1 MKVLFRADSSLEI
14 GYGHVQ
20 RCLALA
26 GALSEKGA
34 SCTFVARNLPGNA
47 NGLITAASHSIV
59 MLPTRTAD
67 SETDAAETGHAIAG
81 LGQVDLV
88 VVDHYALDRRW
99 EVAFAPFA
107 QRCAVIDDLANR
119 PHRCDVLIDVVQSQ
133 DRATLYDQLVP
144 TDATLLL
151 GPRYAMLRP
160 EFRSLRAA
168 MRPRSGAVDRVLIS
182 FGAIDVGNYS
192 EIAWRAVRTVAKE
205 AEIDI
210 VLGGNASHLKRIT
223 EAIRSDARTHLHID
237 TPTIAKFMAVAD
249 LAIGAG
255 GTTTWE
261 RACLGLPAI
270 VAAIAD
276 NQRDNVRALA
286 EAGAALSITIGDGY
300 AERLMDAVSSL
311 KTDPR
316 KMTSMSR
323 AASELVDGKGVERV
337 ATILLHPRVTM
348 RAATASDC
356 ESIWRWRNADF
367 VLQGSK
373 TPNPVSWPTHRTWFE
388 AVLSDPNRHVLI
400 GDAGG
405 ESVGV
410 LRFDVMEDEATASIY
425 LTAHGRGRGIGPELL
440 IQGQIW
446 LRRNAPN
453 VVRIKA
459 EIRSTNGASIE
470 AFKAARYR
478 RTGDLYVRELKA

>member
-14 GYGHVQ
+14 GSGHVQ

-26 GALSEKGA
+26 AALSEKGA
-34 SCTFVARNLPGNA
+34 SCAFIARDLPGNA

-59 MLPTRTAD
+59 TLPPRPAD
-67 SETDAAETGHAIAG
+67 PETDAAETAHAIAG
-81 LGQVDLV
+81 LGHADLV

-119 PHRCDVLIDVVQSQ
+119 PHRCDVLIDVAQSQ

-144 TDATLLL
+144 ADAALLL

-192 EIAWRAVRTVAKE
+192 EIAWRAVRTIAKE
-205 AEIDI
+205 ADIDI
-210 VLGGNASHLKRIT
+210 VLGGNAPHLKRMS
-223 EAIRSDARTHLHID
+223 EAIRSDMRTHLHID
-237 TPTIAKFMAVAD
+237 TPSMAKLMAVAD
-249 LAIGAG
+249 LAVGAG
-255 GTTTWE
+255 GGTTWE
-261 RACLGLPAI
+261 RACLGLPTI
-270 VAAIAD
+270 VSAIAD

-286 EAGAALSITIGDGY
+286 EAGAALSISIGDGY
-300 AERLMDAVSSL
+300 AERLIDAVSSL
-311 KTDPR
+311 KADPR
-316 KMTSMSR
+316 GMASMGR
-323 AASELVDGKGVERV
+323 AAGELVDGKGAERL
-337 ATILLHPRVTM
+337 ATILLRPGVTM
-348 RAATASDC
+348 RAAAVSDC

-373 TPNPVSWPTHRTWFE
+373 TPDPVSWPAHRAWFE
-388 AVLSDPNRHVLI
+388 AALNDPNRHVLL
-400 GDAGG
+400 G
-405 ESVGV
+405 EADGEPVGV
-410 LRFDVMEDEATASIY
+410 LRFDLVENEATASVY
-425 LTAHGRGRGIGPELL
+425 LTAQGRGRGIGPELL

-446 LRRNAPN
+446 LRSNAPR

-459 EIRSTNGASIE
+459 EIRSTNEASIE